1 MVEFEYAYRL
11 PSLAN
16 LRLHWRDMAKLKKAQ
31 KRALILAWGAFGLTK
46 PKFPVKVTF
55 TRVAPSKLDDDN
67 LAIAFKY
74 KRDQLAA
81 LFGLKDDA
89 GPEVQWC
96 YAQTKNKT
104 PRYYGVRITIEDV
117 SNAAIDQ

>member
-1 MVEFEYAYRL
+1 MIEFEYPFRL

-16 LRLHWRDMAKLKKAQ
+16 LRLHWRAMARLKKEQ
-31 KRALILAWGAFGLTK
+31 KRALVLAWGAWGAVC
-46 PKFPVKVTF
+46 PPFPVRVTF

-89 GPEVQWC
+89 GPEVQWR

-104 PRYYGVRITIEDV
+104 PRYYGVRITIEERT
-117 SNAAIDQ
+117 